1 MLQEI
6 QEKVNQKSSSEAV
19 VNIEQRLLYATGLP
33 QISDKLDLVT
43 PSPRAG
49 HSLTLVSSRT
59 LDKNLHVEEGNRNSK
74 NIMDSSTEKEDD
86 IFVLFGG
93 ANHEQGFLDD
103 LFLLKQIQPEL
114 KWHQIKLFSSPS
126 GPAARYEHAALSIRR
141 KSGDSSITRNEL
153 MIMFGAGIDG
163 PLSDCWVYNIGK
175 SARSA
180 YLFHGL
186 DESKWTELETKGSKP
201 CPRVLKSVA
210 YIESLNRV
218 YLFGGGQQN
227 NVPISDS
234 NTYCLDIGN
243 IEVTVNYLDSL
254 RWFMV
259 SGDRSLHPSKRLGHS
274 LTVIGKKIYL
284 FGGLCNNDIMND
296 LWVFDTGFKY

>member
-19 VNIEQRLLYATGLP
+19 VKIEQRLLCATGLP
-33 QISDKLDLVT
+33 QISDKLELGT

-49 HSLTLVSSRT
+49 HSLTLISSRIF
-59 LDKNLHVEEGNRNSK
+59 DKNLDVEEGNRNSK
-74 NIMDSSTEKEDD
+74 NVVDSSTEKEDD

-103 LFLLKQIQPEL
+103 LFILKQIQPEL

-141 KSGDSSITRNEL
+141 KIVDSSIICNEL

-175 SARSA
+175 S
-180 YLFHGL
+180 
-186 DESKWTELETKGSKP
+186 
-201 CPRVLKSVA
+201 VA
-210 YIESLNRV
+210 QHIY
-218 YLFGGGQQN
+218 
-227 NVPISDS
+227 
-234 NTYCLDIGN
+234 
-243 IEVTVNYLDSL
+243 
-254 RWFMV
+254 FM
-259 SGDRSLHPSKRLGHS
+259 D
-274 LTVIGKKIYL
+274 
-284 FGGLCNNDIMND
+284 
-296 LWVFDTGFKY
+296 